1 MTTAKTPVAAMSTE
15 DLLPMLRVIAESTER
30 SEPLNSRDL
39 SRQLGWSDAVTAA
52 SLAAARE
59 RLLIWGMRTGGSAT
73 PLFEDIELTVQG
85 GRLLLASDRM
95 RAGEPPESD
104 RRPSIGPTTS

>member
-59 RLLIWGMRTGGSAT
+59 RLLIWGMASRRRYRSRSVRCSPTRMA
-73 PLFEDIELTVQG
+73 
-85 GRLLLASDRM
+85 LAIAV
-95 RAGEPPESD
+95 RAGFTAPMLGKKLVS
-104 RRPSIGPTTS
+104 TT